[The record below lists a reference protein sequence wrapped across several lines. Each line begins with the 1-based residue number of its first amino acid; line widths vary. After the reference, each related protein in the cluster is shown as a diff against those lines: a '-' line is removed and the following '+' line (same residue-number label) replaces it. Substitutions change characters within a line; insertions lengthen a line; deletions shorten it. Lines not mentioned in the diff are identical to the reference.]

1 MLVDTHLHLID
12 RTQLSYPWLGSVPAL
27 NRDFLYAE
35 YRRDAL
41 RAGITDVLHMEVDV
55 APHQISDEIEFVRQQ
70 SRTSG
75 SLIRGAISASRPE
88 DATFPAMLERAL
100 ADPFI
105 KGFRRVLHVV
115 PDDVSQ
121 GALFREN
128 VRQLAGTRLTFDIVM
143 HPRQAGHA
151 LALVDLAPDVAFI
164 LDHCGV
170 PDIKGGDFDA
180 WKRGIS
186 DLAAR
191 PNITAKISGIVAY
204 ADDATWS
211 AATLR
216 PYVEHVIDCFG
227 WERVVW
233 GSDWPVCTLGGG
245 LLAWVAA
252 THAVLTGCSD
262 DEREGLFWKN
272 ANRIWQL
279 GLAVTR

>member
-12 RTQLSYPWLGSVPAL
+12 KSRLTYPWLSSVPPL
-27 NRDFLYAE
+27 DRDFLYAE
-35 YRRDAL
+35 YARDAE

-55 APHQISDEIEFVRQQ
+55 AAQEAGAEIDYVRER
-70 SRTSG
+70 SRDAG
-75 SLIRGAISASRPE
+75 SLIRGAIAACRPE
-88 DATFPAMLERAL
+88 DESFPDMLDRVL
-100 ADPFI
+100 ADPFV
-105 KGFRRVLHVV
+105 KGFRRVLHVA
-115 PDDVSQ
+115 PDEVSQ

-128 VRQLAGTRLTFDIVM
+128 VKRLAGTRLTFDLCM
-143 HPRQAGHA
+143 LPRQATLAAA
-151 LALVDLAPDVAFI
+151 LADLAPDVRFI

-186 DLAAR
+186 DLASR
-191 PNITAKISGIVAY
+191 PNLTAKISGIVAY
-204 ADDATWS
+204 ADSGTWT

-227 WERVVW
+227 WNRVVW

-252 THAVLTGCSD
+252 THAVLDGCSVE
-262 DEREGLFWKN
+262 ERDSLFWRN
-272 ANRIWQL
+272 ADRLWQL
-279 GLAVTR
+279 GLAVPR